1 MRFVWLQMF
10 ELEHCP
16 AVPDRSSQRGRPQPA
31 LTELAC
37 VAMVSLCRRWRD
49 RCAGLSQTCR
59 CFGVNAEGLEK
70 VASIG
75 RLGGPRPPTVKSWTP
90 LLRIGDANSN
100 AA

>member
-1 MRFVWLQMF
+1 MVADVQIETLPRPCRA
-10 ELEHCP
+10 E
-16 AVPDRSSQRGRPQPA
+16 GRPQPA

-37 VAMVSLCRRWRD
+37 IAGTMVSLCRRWRD

-75 RLGGPRPPTVKSWTP
+75 RLRGPRPPTEKSWTP
-90 LLRIGDANSN
+90 LLQIGDANSN